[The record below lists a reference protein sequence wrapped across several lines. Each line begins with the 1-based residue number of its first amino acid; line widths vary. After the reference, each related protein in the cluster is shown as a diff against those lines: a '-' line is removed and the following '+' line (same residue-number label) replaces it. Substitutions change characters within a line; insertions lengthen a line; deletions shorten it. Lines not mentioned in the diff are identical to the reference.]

1 MFLYRAILRP
11 LARSPPPPPISD
23 DTDPTPLGSFWLV
36 EDLTFDRHG
45 FDQLPA
51 MNSMQLGEAEEATL
65 KAAEKCAAIIVN
77 FVGALVPYEF
87 GSFWHPCALSVPR
100 ALIAI
105 FKWRTC

>member
-11 LARSPPPPPISD
+11 LAQSPPPPPISD
-23 DTDPTPLGSFWLV
+23 DTDPTPMGAFWLV
-36 EDLTFDRHG
+36 EDLTFDTHG

-77 FVGALVPYEF
+77 FVGALAPHEF
-87 GSFWHPCALSVPR
+87 GSFWHPCRLSVHP
-100 ALIAI
+100 LLM
-105 FKWRTC
+105 